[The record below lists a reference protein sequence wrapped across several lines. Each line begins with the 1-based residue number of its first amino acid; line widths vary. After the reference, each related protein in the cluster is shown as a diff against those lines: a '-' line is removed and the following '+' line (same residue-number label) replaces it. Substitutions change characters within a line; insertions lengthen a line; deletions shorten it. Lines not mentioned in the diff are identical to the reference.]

1 MSDLEITVTDIR
13 IQRGAGDP
21 GALNRGEPD
30 LDETND
36 ILRVGK
42 ASGNAVF
49 RAQAYVDA
57 GDAATLAAANAYTDT
72 HGGGGGGVT
81 STDFGTY

>member
-1 MSDLEITVTDIR
+1 MSELQITVTDIR

-21 GALNRGEPD
+21 GELNRGEPD

-36 ILRVGK
+36 ILRIGK
-42 ASGNAVF
+42 LSGNATF
-49 RAQAYVDA
+49 RSQSYVDA
-57 GDAATLAAANAYTDT
+57 QDAATLAAAQAYADE
-72 HGGGGGGVT
+72 HGGGVT